1 VFAFGLVC
9 RSGGTVSRESLGR
22 VGGGAGNLSGTG
34 CLTATHCFAWDVNGD
49 SSDLVSWNGST
60 WSQPKAVK
68 LTGGPWAAMAETS
81 CPTSTF

>member
-1 VFAFGLVC
+1 VRRRRVFAFGLVC
-9 RSGGTVSRESLGR
+9 AVVAELPAVSPS
-22 VGGGAGNLSGTG
+22 VAS
-34 CLTATHCFAWDVNGD
+34 AAPPAHVNGD